1 MRPAYGS
8 PAAPGY
14 TGTVNRI
21 TVDRGLC
28 GGCAHARAVASDRG
42 ATFLRCARHDLDPAF
57 PRYPRL
63 PVAACAGFEA
73 RAPEPPPA
81 LALPIAPPPAA
92 GAETPVAPRPLA
104 PRPVAERRPRLFE
117 RVGGRAAIERVV
129 REFYDRV
136 EADAGLRALFP
147 ADLAAGREKQA
158 LFLEQWLGGEP
169 RYSARYG
176 HPRLRMR
183 HFPIVIDERA
193 AGRWLRHMGEAFR
206 AAGVGEEE
214 IAEVFADLGPL
225 AKHMV
230 NADDDVP
237 RTPAG
242 DAFRT

>member
-1 MRPAYGS
+1 
-8 PAAPGY
+8 
-14 TGTVNRI
+14 VNRI

-28 GGCAHARAVASDRG
+28 GGCVHARTVASNRG

-57 PRYPRL
+57 ARYPRL
-63 PVAACAGFEA
+63 PVVACAGFEA
-73 RAPEPPPA
+73 PAPEPPA
-81 LALPIAPPPAA
+81 LALPIVPPPAA
-92 GAETPVAPRPLA
+92 GAETPVAPRPMA
-104 PRPVAERRPRLFE
+104 QRRPRLFE
-117 RVGGRAAIERVV
+117 RMGGRAAVERVV

-136 EADAGLRALFP
+136 EGDPGLRALFP

-176 HPRLRMR
+176 DPRLRLR

-230 NADDDVP
+230 NADDAVP
-237 RTPAG
+237 RTPLG
-242 DAFRT
+242 DTFLT